1 MCWGDDNRNYL
12 SPFMGEFERDAE
24 TNQLKDFTLYFAA
37 AGPDGVLF
45 TIPYTRDET
54 GADNYLSA
62 DRVHARTGHMYSVGQ
77 IFLLFDSSCFTFYA
91 IVDP

>member
-1 MCWGDDNRNYL
+1 
-12 SPFMGEFERDAE
+12 MGEFERDAE
-24 TNQLKDFTLYFAA
+24 TNQLKDFTLYFA
-37 AGPDGVLF
+37 GCWSGWSLL

-54 GADNYLSA
+54 TPPTMYLSA